1 MTVPEDE
8 NRVLEQKFLFSI
20 VEFFFVVSLPL
31 AYMVWRVLVCMSRV
45 LFFSRVRVFSVFY
58 MSICDCSLYPK
69 LLG

>member
-31 AYMVWRVLVCMSRV
+31 AYMVWRVLMCMSRV
-45 LFFSRVRVFSVFY
+45 LFFS
-58 MSICDCSLYPK
+58 
-69 LLG
+69 